1 MEFATLNDILDIEIN
16 NGIADQ
22 NGSASGSLLWLVRN
36 LMFIHDFLRR
46 FAESDINSD
55 SLIKDCLGA
64 AYESC
69 LRKYHTP
76 VIHNV
81 FSVSNFLLYSYF
93 FLNIKLVQIEC
104 LKLNVIYSFSFIDR
118 SRGIP
123 GSSYFLRFAWAY

>member
-1 MEFATLNDILDIEIN
+1 MEFATLNDILHIEIN

-81 FSVSNFLLYSYF
+81 FSVSNFLLYS
-93 FLNIKLVQIEC
+93 
-104 LKLNVIYSFSFIDR
+104 SFIRRVDDDLNQMFKVQCNLFLLSYR
-118 SRGIP
+118 SLWRDHRILVF
-123 GSSYFLRFAWAY
+123 S

>member
-1 MEFATLNDILDIEIN
+1 MEFATLNDILHIEIN

-118 SRGIP
+118 SRGIT

>member
-1 MEFATLNDILDIEIN
+1 MFLDYLGPTTFAPIRSEITAHTARIKTKFESNPMEFATLNDILHIEIN

-93 FLNIKLVQIEC
+93 STQILN
-104 LKLNVIYSFSFIDR
+104 
-118 SRGIP
+118 
-123 GSSYFLRFAWAY
+123 

>member
-1 MEFATLNDILDIEIN
+1 MEFATLNDILHIEIN

-81 FSVSNFLLYSYF
+81 FSVSNFLLCIYF
-93 FLNIKLVQIEC
+93 SILDGSNQMYEVKCDLFLFFSRSLWRDHRILV
-104 LKLNVIYSFSFIDR
+104 FS
-118 SRGIP
+118 
-123 GSSYFLRFAWAY
+123 

>member
-1 MEFATLNDILDIEIN
+1 MEFATLNDILHIEIN
-16 NGIADQ
+16 NGIADH

-81 FSVSNFLLYSYF
+81 FSVSNF
-93 FLNIKLVQIEC
+93 
-104 LKLNVIYSFSFIDR
+104 FSFYWQWFSAKWCYYLMLLLLKH
-118 SRGIP
+118 SRTMQKKNWIK
-123 GSSYFLRFAWAY
+123 

>member
-1 MEFATLNDILDIEIN
+1 MEFATLNDILNIEIN
-16 NGIADQ
+16 NGIAEQ

-81 FSVSNFLLYSYF
+81 FSVSNFLLYS
-93 FLNIKLVQIEC
+93 
-104 LKLNVIYSFSFIDR
+104 SFIRRADNN
-118 SRGIP
+118 
-123 GSSYFLRFAWAY
+123 

>member
-1 MEFATLNDILDIEIN
+1 MEFATLNDILNIEIN
-16 NGIADQ
+16 NGIAEQ

-81 FSVSNFLLYSYF
+81 FSVSNFLLYS
-93 FLNIKLVQIEC
+93 
-104 LKLNVIYSFSFIDR
+104 SFTPR
-118 SRGIP
+118 R
-123 GSSYFLRFAWAY
+123 

>member
-1 MEFATLNDILDIEIN
+1 MEFATLNDILHIEIN

-93 FLNIKLVQIEC
+93 STQILNYGSNRMFEVKCDLFLFF
-104 LKLNVIYSFSFIDR
+104 YR
-118 SRGIP
+118 S
-123 GSSYFLRFAWAY
+123 L